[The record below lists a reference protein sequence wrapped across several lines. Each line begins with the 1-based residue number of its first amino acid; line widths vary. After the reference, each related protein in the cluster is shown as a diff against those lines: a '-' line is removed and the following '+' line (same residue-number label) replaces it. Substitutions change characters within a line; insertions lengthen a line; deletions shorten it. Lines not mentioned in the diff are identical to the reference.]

1 MPSSD
6 ERELVAQVEALRKS
20 LLEERAKSTRLAAT
34 LAEALEQQTAA
45 SEILRVISR
54 SPSDVQPVFEAV
66 LTSVAHLCGAPDV
79 ALLLVEGDELRLVA
93 GVGPFYQSLPSEL
106 RIALT
111 RGSVATRAVID
122 RTTLHVHDLA
132 AERPEEYP
140 VGRNLQLRFGH
151 RTMLAVPL
159 LREGVPIGV
168 ICAFRPGEVRPFL
181 EQQIAL
187 LQTFA
192 DQAVIAIENVRLFK
206 ELEAH
211 NADLTEALEQ
221 QTATAEII
229 RVISSSPTDTQPVF
243 DAIARNA
250 VRLCGAMFGA
260 VFSFDGTLMHF
271 VAGYGFT
278 ARVRHLLT
286 DEYPIPPR
294 GLNREAITD
303 RAVVHVVDMLS
314 DRRVANVEV
323 ARRLGSRSQLAVPM
337 LQAGTA
343 IGTINVYG
351 AEPRPF
357 SDAKIALLQTF
368 ADQAVIAIEN
378 VRLLSELQAKN
389 ADLTEALEEQT
400 VRHHRTDD
408 HYRTG
413 RRDGADDEPCRVCAV
428 RAIP

>member
-45 SEILRVISR
+45 AEIL
-54 SPSDVQPVFEAV
+54 
-66 LTSVAHLCGAPDV
+66 
-79 ALLLVEGDELRLVA
+79 
-93 GVGPFYQSLPSEL
+93 
-106 RIALT
+106 
-111 RGSVATRAVID
+111 
-122 RTTLHVHDLA
+122 
-132 AERPEEYP
+132 
-140 VGRNLQLRFGH
+140 
-151 RTMLAVPL
+151 
-159 LREGVPIGV
+159 
-168 ICAFRPGEVRPFL
+168 
-181 EQQIAL
+181 
-187 LQTFA
+187 
-192 DQAVIAIENVRLFK
+192 
-206 ELEAH
+206 
-211 NADLTEALEQ
+211 
-221 QTATAEII
+221 

-278 ARVRHLLT
+278 ARVRQLLT
-286 DEYPIPPR
+286 GEYPIPPR

-314 DRRVANVEV
+314 DPRVANVEV

-337 LQAGTA
+337 LQSGTA

-357 SDAKIALLQTF
+357 SDAQIALLQTF

-389 ADLTEALEEQT
+389 ADLTEALSETQGLMAKILLVEDNEMN
-400 VRHHRTDD
+400 RDMLSR
-408 HYRTG
+408 RLG
-413 RRDGADDEPCRVCAV
+413 RRGYDVAIAVDGEQGVAMARSEAPALILMDMSLPGLDGWEATRQIKATPETRGIPVIALTAHAMSGDREKAIAAGCDDFDTKPVDLARLIEKIEALLG
-428 RAIP
+428 RAAGA